1 MQTTNV
7 FEFDYISYYE
17 QYTFVLEEYRDES
30 FFIMFLT
37 FQNHHTYMVFSE
49 MESSVILFHV
59 LFSQI
64 ETCSLNLGD
73 NEN

>member
-1 MQTTNV
+1 MQIINL

-17 QYTFVLEEYRDES
+17 QYPFVLEEYRDES

-49 MESSVILFHV
+49 MESSVIFFSCT
-59 LFSQI
+59 FSQI